1 MRITDAYI
9 MNSYLRTLN
18 QNKLRLER
26 LQKELSTLN
35 RIHNLSDS
43 PEAIPRIIRFKES
56 ISHTELYTKN
66 IQNGLASLNTAID
79 SMEMMDPELINVLT
93 VIAESKNPTNQ
104 NFTSFADRIDAA
116 LKSLLSLAN
125 RSFDGKYL
133 FGGTDFSKEPFSYSE
148 GNAMIGFNTSSISG
162 IHKIKIGNNITQQI
176 NVNGAELFA
185 SILKAGGNLPELAP
199 SQTVSVS
206 QTTVYDAHGN
216 EYTMTTAYTKTG
228 GNTYSLNYDI
238 TDSEGNSIFTSPPQ
252 PKTLVFNNGKL
263 QSVDNAAP
271 VPFEIVNE
279 QYRIKF
285 AFDLTGLTETS
296 SPESLSFQLNRKSDI
311 FNVLAA
317 IRDNFMNGVL
327 PSEQQKEMIEFF
339 RKDLL
344 NKTSEAG
351 NRVTIMT
358 NSEESL
364 VAQNARL
371 KKLLSDETDVDVAK
385 AVMELQN
392 QDYLLQLSY
401 KVAAM
406 ILPKSLM
413 DFL

>member
-148 GNAMIGFNTSSISG
+148 GNAIIGFNTSSISG